1 VTPVAR
7 PLGIQYKTRDEV
19 ALMREASQIVAQVLD
34 LLERNVRP
42 GVSTL
47 ELDELAEAETARLGA
62 RPAFKGYR
70 VRGRTYEHSLC
81 ASRNDVVVHG
91 IPSAET
97 VLGEGDILGIDF
109 GVVHRGYFGDSART
123 LPVGQVSE
131 EQQRLMQVTRE
142 ALHLG
147 IAECV
152 PGGWLGSIGH
162 AIQSHVEQN
171 GYSVVR
177 AFVGHGIGRALHE
190 EPPVPNYGRRGHGLR
205 LHPGLVLAIEPMV
218 NAGAPEVKIL
228 EDGWTAVTVD
238 GAASAHFEHTVAI
251 TDQGPVILSQL

>member
-19 ALMREASQIVAQVLD
+19 ALMREASLIVAQVLD
-34 LLERNVRP
+34 LLELHLRP
-42 GVSTL
+42 GVTTL
-47 ELDELAEAETARLGA
+47 ELDELAEAETLRLGA

-70 VRGRTYEHSLC
+70 VRGRTYQHSLC
-81 ASRNDVVVHG
+81 TSRNEVVVHG
-91 IPSAET
+91 IPSKGT
-97 VLGEGDILGIDF
+97 VLDEGDIVGIDF
-109 GVVHRGYFGDSART
+109 GVVHRGYFGDAART
-123 LPVGQVSE
+123 LAVGAVSD

-142 ALHLG
+142 ALELG

-162 AIQSHVEQN
+162 AIQGHVEQN

-218 NAGAPEVKIL
+218 NAGP
-228 EDGWTAVTVD
+228 
-238 GAASAHFEHTVAI
+238 
-251 TDQGPVILSQL
+251 P